1 MVQVDPAEDLTKFI
15 FNRSQFSPSNDRVK
29 YSAFMPPPNRRLS
42 VFRIDGL
49 AENDVWEIGERIG
62 GKRTLPLLARADI
75 KVSFVAET
83 GLKMDADEIPPR
95 HANIIDWP
103 DDHSAVILKAKEL
116 ARKSQLHLK

>member
-1 MVQVDPAEDLTKFI
+1 MVQVDPSEDLIKFI

-42 VFRIDGL
+42 VFRIAGL
-49 AENDVWEIGERIG
+49 AENDVWEIGETIG
-62 GKRTLPLLARADI
+62 ERRTLPLLARADI

-83 GLKMDADEIPPR
+83 GLKIDADDIPPR

-103 DDHSAVILKAKEL
+103 EDHSAVILKAKEL
-116 ARKSQLHLK
+116 ARKAQLHLR